1 MMNSL
6 HWIVALPQTQPS
18 AKAAKQRRFSISLQE
33 LDIFKNRRYHKV
45 LAKGIANT
53 QADLIIN
60 EIRST

>member
-18 AKAAKQRRFSISLQE
+18 PKAAKQRRFSISLQE

-45 LAKGIANT
+45 LAKDIANT
-53 QADLIIN
+53 RSDLILN